1 MESTAVSSRRLQG
14 EDGANL
20 VEYALLVS
28 LIMLVCVTAAS
39 YFADATNTK
48 MSSSA
53 SSIQEAHAGS

>member
-1 MESTAVSSRRLQG
+1 MESSTAHAGRLQG

-28 LIMLVCVTAAS
+28 LILLVCVAAAG

-48 MSSSA
+48 MSTSS
-53 SSIQEAHAGS
+53 STIQYAGTPP

>member
-1 MESTAVSSRRLQG
+1 MESSTATAGRLQG

-28 LIMLVCVTAAS
+28 LILLVCVTAAS

-48 MSSSA
+48 MSSS
-53 SSIQEAHAGS
+53 SSAITNAGQP